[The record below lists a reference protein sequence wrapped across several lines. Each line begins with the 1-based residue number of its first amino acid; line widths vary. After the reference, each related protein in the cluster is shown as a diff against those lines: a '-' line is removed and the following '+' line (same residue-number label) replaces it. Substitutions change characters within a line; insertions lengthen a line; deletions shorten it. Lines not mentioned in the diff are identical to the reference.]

1 MSKKCIKCGAEL
13 DDIAVFCDECGT
25 KQIIQHAGTGNEK
38 AFSKVNP
45 QNPANSTQTFSSE
58 ETLIYSNSIGKKNSA
73 LGIASLVFGI
83 ISILSFGVLIIPEL
97 IGLIIGFIDL
107 KNSNY
112 KHSFTIAGI
121 ILSILSIVLFI
132 IMMVIGSHA

>member
-25 KQIIQHAGTGNEK
+25 KQIIQHAAAGNEK
-38 AFSKVNP
+38 AFSKVKP
-45 QNPANSTQTFSSE
+45 QKSANSTQTFSSE

-107 KNSNY
+107 KGSNY

>member
-25 KQIIQHAGTGNEK
+25 KQIIQHAAAGNEK
-38 AFSKVNP
+38 AFSKVKP
-45 QNPANSTQTFSSE
+45 QKSANSTQTFSSE
-58 ETLIYSNSIGKKNSA
+58 ETLIYSIGKKNSA

-107 KNSNY
+107 KDSNY

>member
-25 KQIIQHAGTGNEK
+25 KQIVQLTGTENK
-38 AFSKVNP
+38 NTSSKVK
-45 QNPANSTQTFSSE
+45 QKKSSDSSQTLRPE
-58 ETLIYSNSIGKKNSA
+58 EALIYSNSIGKKNSA

-107 KNSNY
+107 KDSNY